1 MRLLKHIFRHM
12 KEDTI
17 SFLDKYLYGISV
29 FTIAAIIN
37 VALLW
42 GFCAILVYGMLL
54 PVKLVGLWLM
64 IAAVGQI
71 LLSIWIIAS
80 ANQARKTIKEENAV
94 MMSVLGS
101 KQNKSDK
108 YR

>member
-1 MRLLKHIFRHM
+1 
-12 KEDTI
+12 
-17 SFLDKYLYGISV
+17 
-29 FTIAAIIN
+29 
-37 VALLW
+37 
-42 GFCAILVYGMLL
+42 
-54 PVKLVGLWLM
+54 M

>member
-1 MRLLKHIFRHM
+1 
-12 KEDTI
+12 
-17 SFLDKYLYGISV
+17 
-29 FTIAAIIN
+29 
-37 VALLW
+37 
-42 GFCAILVYGMLL
+42 
-54 PVKLVGLWLM
+54 M

-101 KQNKSDK
+101 QQNKSDK
-108 YR
+108 YRWIKEVIDIENWCGEPLLDITLRVSVLSL